1 MTFFWLGAGCAAPFI
16 TRFGVLEL
24 GMSEG
29 ASFSLMMLLVLC
41 TGVFA
46 YPAGLVGDRFGK
58 KGAMSI
64 GLVFFAA
71 AILIGSQ
78 AQTMEQILPAILL
91 IGVGNTIPFV
101 LNFPMLIDLIP
112 QERAGEFVGLGS
124 LLWSVGQP
132 FGALIGGALADVT
145 GGYRVTFIFAG
156 IMMIAAFLV
165 LQTVRP
171 HSRQIPAPAALAA

>member
-1 MTFFWLGAGCAAPFI
+1 
-16 TRFGVLEL
+16 
-24 GMSEG
+24 
-29 ASFSLMMLLVLC
+29 
-41 TGVFA
+41 
-46 YPAGLVGDRFGK
+46 
-58 KGAMSI
+58 
-64 GLVFFAA
+64 
-71 AILIGSQ
+71 
-78 AQTMEQILPAILL
+78 MEQILPAILL
-91 IGVGNTIPFV
+91 IGIGNTIPFV

-132 FGALIGGALADVT
+132 FGALIGGGLADVT

-171 HSRQIPAPAALAA
+171 HSRQLPAPAVLAP